1 MERLNS
7 ESFQNLLPEL
17 WEEQIKNGYISEAY
31 ITGKANSL
39 GVGISEI
46 YGVVS
51 FYTFLATQPLG
62 KHIIRI
68 CKNVPCDLKNAEMI
82 ISTIQ
87 EQLGIFPGETS
98 KDGRF
103 TFELTNCIGACD
115 LAPAMLIDDDLHG
128 NLTPEK
134 IGDILRTYE

>member
-1 MERLNS
+1 MEEFNS
-7 ESFQNLLPEL
+7 YDFQNLLPEL
-17 WEEQIKNGYISEAY
+17 WEEQTKNGYISEAY
-31 ITGKANSL
+31 ITEKANTI

-51 FYTFLATQPLG
+51 FYSFLSTKPLG
-62 KHIIRI
+62 KHVIRI
-68 CKNVPCDLKNAEMI
+68 CKNVPCDLKSAGMI
-82 ISTIQ
+82 INAIQ
-87 EQLGIFPGETS
+87 EQLGVFPGETS

-115 LAPAMLIDDDLHG
+115 QAPAMLVDDDLHG

-134 IGDILRTYE
+134 IGEILRTYE